1 MDAYYI
7 NRSVY
12 TCLFVF
18 VLSEQKSRAL
28 TDSFFY
34 FDCFACSKEDK
45 ELDSKK
51 LKSFAK
57 NILLLCQKMGGYPQR
72 RRA

>member
-1 MDAYYI
+1 MLIISIVACT
-7 NRSVY
+7 R
-12 TCLFVF
+12 VF
-18 VLSEQKSRAL
+18 SYLCFLSKRAAPSQIL
-28 TDSFFY
+28 SFILIA
-34 FDCFACSKEDK
+34 FACSKEDK